1 MSRGIAP
8 RAGRATEQ
16 HENSHGRRIEK
27 NRRQFRDSI
36 GARALHPPRALQH
49 HGPEVLQQVLP
60 PLYELRHARE
70 YEGRV
75 HVLLEELEELRVVQ
89 QRRELDDAAADV
101 RADRELRRAH
111 HRQRDGVLRLELR
124 EEGRD
129 LRVGHL
135 GREALRALVDEGPR
149 GRDVLAHENEGVRLL
164 LRGDLR
170 DEVLV
175 RAEHVLHLRLLAQD
189 LGVQAHRELPIVHA
203 LPELLVALGLGPL
216 FLRRGRLLLLLLL
229 LALLLL
235 LLLLL
240 LLALLRLA
248 VLRLL
253 LLRELRRGLVR
264 LAGGQRR
271 GHGRGGRG
279 RRELRGPPRNLGLLR
294 GARRRA
300 RGLQRLEAQAHRA
313 RRRRRARGPR

>member
-129 LRVGHL
+129 LRLRRV
-135 GREALRALVDEGPR
+135 RAEALHALLDEGPR
-149 GRDVLAHENEGVRLL
+149 VRDVLAHEREGVRLL
-164 LRGDLR
+164 LRRDLR
-170 DEVLV
+170 DQVLV

-189 LGVQAHRELPIVHA
+189 LGVETHRELPVVHA
-203 LPELLVALGLGPL
+203 LPELLVALGLGL
-216 FLRRGRLLLLLLL
+216 LLRRGVLLLLLLLL

-235 LLLLL
+235 LFALL
-240 LLALLRLA
+240 LLAL
-248 VLRLL
+248 LRLL

-279 RRELRGPPRNLGLLR
+279 RRELRGAPRNLRQVR
-294 GARRRA
+294 GAGGVR
-300 RGLQRLEAQAHRA
+300 RLEL
-313 RRRRRARGPR
+313 